1 MNIDERYRKIDPG
14 LPERLEGNRE
24 TLKQVYDSSFL
35 QLKRLDLA
43 GVSVNCGAVLDR
55 QGRLTLKYF
64 QREVE
69 ADIEK
74 SRLYYADSGEETDL
88 FTASIILHYMITA
101 DGEPIS
107 GRWISYRELPD
118 GMFYFRTIPGVLEP
132 LRNKFGPSFA
142 SFAEKA
148 SVYGGG
154 RSSSFKNGIITN
166 PFPYLP
172 LMLILEEGS
181 EEFDPE
187 IRVLFD
193 SSASHYIK
201 TDIAKVLLVN
211 IVKLLAG

>member
-43 GVSVNCGAVLDR
+43 GVSVNCGAVLDG

-132 LRNKFGPSFA
+132 LRTKFGSSFA

-148 SVYGGG
+148 SVYGG
-154 RSSSFKNGIITN
+154 RSSSFKNGIIIN
-166 PFPYLP
+166 PFPHLP
-172 LMLILEEGS
+172 LMLILEERS

-211 IVKLLAG
+211 IVKLLAD